1 MLRFNVDD
9 ARTKL
14 GRAANETD
22 FEAAKDYARRAK
34 NSLQGAAMSA
44 MDCGCDMA
52 VMEFDTAATHAKRA
66 RDADSPQEFID
77 SLNRAIR
84 AFNSALDALRM
95 CTTLRRWILRGT
107 EESSLDTGQ
116 ESKGGALFLE
126 LCKYDLP
133 NKSLKRDAGKNRR
146 AS

>member
-1 MLRFNVDD
+1 MVMRIRFESWIAGSILCFFLCFTSSNAFAATCDMLRFNVDD

-95 CTTLRRWILRGT
+95 CTTLRR
-107 EESSLDTGQ
+107 
-116 ESKGGALFLE
+116 
-126 LCKYDLP
+126 
-133 NKSLKRDAGKNRR
+133 
-146 AS
+146 